1 MEILSLISIY
11 CGGVLS
17 LLMGI
22 FHTQFFKLFKW
33 KKELEKISET
43 NKNIIYT
50 IHIAL
55 LLLFFGIAVISLL
68 YAKELSLCIGI
79 SFCINLMY
87 AVFWLW
93 RTIWQISYFKPDKN
107 SKLLPLHYI
116 LIVYFSLLFF
126 TYVLPVILKL
136 VLMI

>member
-1 MEILSLISIY
+1 MEILSLVSIY

-33 KKELEKISET
+33 KKELEKITGT

-55 LLLFFGIAVISLL
+55 LLLFFGFAVLSLL
-68 YAKELSLCIGI
+68 YAKELSLCTGI
-79 SFCINLMY
+79 SFGLNLN
-87 AVFWLW
+87 VC
-93 RTIWQISYFKPDKN
+93 N
-107 SKLLPLHYI
+107 I
-116 LIVYFSLLFF
+116 LVMENNLANIIF
-126 TYVLPVILKL
+126 
-136 VLMI
+136 

>member
-1 MEILSLISIY
+1 MENLSLISIY

-22 FHTQFFKLFKW
+22 FHTQYYKLFKW
-33 KKELEKISET
+33 KKEFDKITET
-43 NKNIIYT
+43 NKNILYT

-55 LLLFFGIAVISLL
+55 LLLFFGIAVVSLL
-68 YAKELSLCIGI
+68 NAKELSLCVGI
-79 SFCINLMY
+79 SFGINLMY
-87 AVFWLW
+87 AMFWLW
-93 RTIWQISYFKPDKN
+93 RTIWQILYFKPDKN

-116 LIVYFSLLFF
+116 LIAYFSLLLF
-126 TYVLPVILKL
+126 TYLLPIILKL